1 MENAVP
7 RKQRLLPEFSVNIS
21 STIISG
27 EMTRRTETEHKK
39 GRERLVDQSERT
51 MGRTKGIKEQKDP
64 IKGGPP
70 PPLRC
75 PNESAADRVED
86 SVPYVRLEIGP
97 VVFIKAFTR
106 TAIVAFDF
114 DGFPNA
120 HIIA

>member
-27 EMTRRTETEHKK
+27 EMTRRTETEYKK
-39 GRERLVDQSERT
+39 ERERLVDQSERT
-51 MGRTKGIKEQKDP
+51 MGRTKGIKERKDP

-75 PNESAADRVED
+75 PNESAADRVKD
-86 SVPYVRLEIGP
+86 SVPHIRLEVGP
-97 VVFIKAFTR
+97 MVFIKAFS
-106 TAIVAFDF
+106 
-114 DGFPNA
+114 
-120 HIIA
+120 

>member
-1 MENAVP
+1 MENTVP

-64 IKGGPP
+64 IKGGPLP
-70 PPLRC
+70 RCGALMNQLPVELRTV
-75 PNESAADRVED
+75 SHI
-86 SVPYVRLEIGP
+86 SVLR
-97 VVFIKAFTR
+97 
-106 TAIVAFDF
+106 
-114 DGFPNA
+114 
-120 HIIA
+120 